1 MKQNVIDASKEM
13 KPSSFFEALKEASE
27 KGFTLIELMIVIAI
41 LGLLAALVGT
51 NVMSKLEEAKAST
64 TRNQI
69 RQLSTVLDDFKRVC
83 GFYPSTDQ
91 GLDSLVHPPQ
101 GRECKNYP
109 SEGFISGGH
118 VPKDG
123 WDHDFLYES
132 DGNKYV
138 IRSLGSDGQPGGSGN
153 AADISSE
160 DAP

>member
-1 MKQNVIDASKEM
+1 MNLKKILQT
-13 KPSSFFEALKEASE
+13 KPMSFSEALKSNSQ

-69 RQLSTVLDDFKRVC
+69 RQLGVVLDDFRRVC

-91 GLDSLVHPPQ
+91 GLDALVHAPQ
-101 GRECKNYP
+101 GRECKNYDP
-109 SEGFISGGH
+109 EGFIKGGH

-123 WDHDFLYES
+123 WDRDFLYES

-138 IRSLGSDGQPGGSGN
+138 IKSLGADGQPGGTGRD
-153 AADISSE
+153 ADISSD
-160 DAP
+160 DAQ

>member
-1 MKQNVIDASKEM
+1 MIETTQTHKTFHQ
-13 KPSSFFEALKEASE
+13 ALKDTAE

-83 GFYPSTDQ
+83 GYYPSSDQ
-91 GLDSLVHPPQ
+91 GLDALVHPPQ

-109 SEGFISGGH
+109 SEGFVSGGH
-118 VPKDG
+118 LPKDG
-123 WDHDFLYES
+123 WDREFFYES

-138 IRSLGSDGQPGGSGN
+138 IRSLGSDGNAGGSGN
-153 AADISSE
+153 AADISSD

>member
-1 MKQNVIDASKEM
+1 MENQVAKEM
-13 KPSSFFEALKEASE
+13 KPSNFFEALKASSQ

-69 RQLSTVLDDFKRVC
+69 RQLATVLDDFKRVC
-83 GFYPSTDQ
+83 GYYPSTDQ
-91 GLDSLVHPPQ
+91 GLDALVHAPQ

-109 SEGFISGGH
+109 SEGFVSGGH
-118 VPKDG
+118 LPKDG
-123 WDHDFLYES
+123 WDRDFLYES
-132 DGNKYV
+132 DGNKFV
-138 IRSLGSDGQPGGSGN
+138 IRSLGSDGNPGGTGN
-153 AADISSE
+153 AADISSD

>member
-1 MKQNVIDASKEM
+1 MANRDKRKQTFN
-13 KPSSFFEALKEASE
+13 EALKTASQ

-69 RQLSTVLDDFKRVC
+69 RQLGTVLDDFKRVC

-91 GLDSLVHPPQ
+91 GLDALVHAPQ
-101 GRECKNYP
+101 GRECKNYDP
-109 SEGFISGGH
+109 EGFIKGGH
-118 VPKDG
+118 IPKDG
-123 WDHDFLYES
+123 WDRDFLYES

-138 IRSLGSDGQPGGSGN
+138 IKSLGSDGQGGGSGN
-153 AADISSE
+153 AADISSD

>member
-1 MKQNVIDASKEM
+1 MEKPVTQEM
-13 KPSSFFEALKEASE
+13 KHSNFFEALKESSQ

-51 NVMSKLEEAKAST
+51 NVMSKLAEAKAST
-64 TRNQI
+64 TKNQI

-91 GLDSLVHPPQ
+91 GLDALVHPPQ

-123 WDHDFLYES
+123 WDADFLYES
-132 DGNKYV
+132 DGNKFV
-138 IRSLGSDGQPGGSGN
+138 IRSLGSDSQPGGSGN